1 MEQDKEDGVLIG
13 EEGKK
18 RARGEMDNMIVLGDE
33 KSRQGGIG
41 ECWKLT
47 NLYRRL
53 PRGKST
59 GRNETVKLEYSWI
72 GESTN
77 SKETSVYAEVTK
89 SPNGLLYGDENL

>member
-1 MEQDKEDGVLIG
+1 MEQDKEDDVLIG

-18 RARGEMDNMIVLGDE
+18 RARGEMDSMI
-33 KSRQGGIG
+33 GIG

-53 PRGKST
+53 PIGKPT
-59 GRNETVKLEYSWI
+59 GRNETVKLECSWI

-77 SKETSVYAEVTK
+77 STETSVYAEVTK